1 MVPEYK
7 TTFDRNLPYA
17 THKIPQE
24 LVKNEEDFY
33 KALCDKFG
41 PWTWVCEKKE
51 GKYVVETNKDMSID
65 LKKDLQEKGV
75 LKGDEHLVQA
85 DAS

>member
-1 MVPEYK
+1 MAPEYE
-7 TTFDRNLPYA
+7 TTFSRTLPFT

-24 LVKNEEDFY
+24 FY

-41 PWTWVCEKKE
+41 AWTWVCEKKE
-51 GKYVVETNKDMSID
+51 GNYIVETNKEAPAD

-75 LKGDEHLVQA
+75 LKGDEHLIQA
-85 DAS
+85 AS

>member
-1 MVPEYK
+1 MAPEYE
-7 TTFDRNLPYA
+7 TAFSRTLPFT

-24 LVKNEEDFY
+24 LVKNEQEFY

-41 PWTWVCEKKE
+41 AWTWVCEKKE
-51 GKYVVETNKDMSID
+51 GNYVVETNKEAPED

-75 LKGDEHLVQA
+75 LKGDEYLIQA
-85 DAS
+85 AC

>member
-1 MVPEYK
+1 MAPEYE
-7 TTFDRNLPYA
+7 TTFTRTLPFT

-24 LVKNEEDFY
+24 LVENEEEFY

-41 PWTWVCEKKE
+41 AWTWDAP
-51 GKYVVETNKDMSID
+51 TD

-85 DAS
+85 AS